1 MISTQKLQYSKW
13 RHLKSDNVYK
23 APKFV
28 KKNVSLGPECTLQK
42 QASSFLAKIEQR
54 RMPQCSS
61 CCTVG
66 RVCNMIDSSD
76 SSATLFPHRICSLHF
91 AVSGSESLPLVTFIL
106 KRYWH
111 NAQTGALNLF
121 SNTLLCN
128 WLAASVATSA
138 LLNPRCAIRHS
149 KRITSAHMQL
159 KRMDDPEFQSGA
171 LRSCVWLSIGS
182 DPDRTPLKRSSALQG
197 CAVS

>member
-1 MISTQKLQYSKW
+1 MKFPERIGWALINWCAGCATLVAGRAWQTQKLQHSKW

-28 KKNVSLGPECTLQK
+28 KTVSLGPECTLQK

-54 RMPQCSS
+54 RLRECSS

-66 RVCNMIDSSD
+66 QVCTMIDSSD
-76 SSATLFPHRICSLHF
+76 SSPTLFPHRICSLHF

-111 NAQTGALNLF
+111 NAQTGALNLS
-121 SNTLLCN
+121 SNTLMPLQ
-128 WLAASVATSA
+128 LA
-138 LLNPRCAIRHS
+138 N
-149 KRITSAHMQL
+149 
-159 KRMDDPEFQSGA
+159 G
-171 LRSCVWLSIGS
+171 
-182 DPDRTPLKRSSALQG
+182 
-197 CAVS
+197 